1 MEKLAN
7 RLKMKNSK
15 TILFG
20 LLLMLSFIVKAQQK
34 IDDYK
39 IYQINDIKI
48 NGLKEF
54 NPQTVKA
61 FIGLSKGDILE
72 VPGEKTGDIIKKL
85 WDLGYFSDVNLYIV
99 PVKDD
104 HVILEIDLKEL
115 PKISEVKI
123 NGISRSKGREF
134 QKDIGLKK
142 NAILSENLISKTKET
157 IANEYIKKGF
167 LKTKVTLRTIKDTA
181 QFVKV
186 LVRVDKGHR
195 IKVNKI
201 NIIGNKEIKASKLKR
216 KLKKTKEKRIW
227 RFWKRSKYIADD
239 FDEDLVKLEKF
250 YKEKGYRNARILS
263 DSVYYDSKGKLKID
277 INVEE
282 GKKYYFGNI
291 DVVGNSV
298 YSTKFLK
305 KILGIKKGDVYNGT
319 LLQKRI
325 SDNTKPDA
333 EDITNLYQNNGYLFS
348 RINIVEKEVRKDTI
362 DFELRI
368 YEGKPAKFNKITVNG
383 NTRTNDKVIF
393 RELRTLPGNTYS
405 KQNVVRTIRELA
417 QMQIFDAEKIKPDL
431 KNVDPNAG
439 TVDVDWHVEEAG
451 ASQIQLQGGFDG
463 HYFIGTLGLALKNF
477 SIRNIFNGKE
487 YKPLPMGDGQQLALN
502 FQVSQRYE
510 TYSVSFTEP
519 WFGGKKPQAL
529 TVSGYYS
536 TYYGVDYENSTR
548 QYYAVDRNQKF
559 NIIGLT
565 VGLSKKVKWPD
576 DYFFLSNSLIL
587 NHYEIKNYG
596 SLGSASF
603 GFSNGSANNFAYN
616 LIFGRGSSGPNP
628 IYPLGGSDFT
638 LNLKLTP
645 PYSLFSSFDYSSIN
659 QNPDFQNPDGTPD
672 NEKISKKKYHFIEYY
687 KIKFNAA
694 WYTNI
699 FDKLVLRSK
708 ADFGFLGSYNK
719 AYGISPF
726 ERFYVGGSGLT
737 GGNLDSREIIPLRGY
752 TDSALNHEF
761 GNRGGTL
768 YNKFSLELRYPITL
782 KPQAS
787 IYMLAFAEGAN
798 TYNNI
803 KYFNPFL
810 LKKSAG
816 VGVRIFMSAFGL
828 LGIDFGYGFDKV
840 PGLNGLQKSGWQTHF
855 IMNQRL

>member
-1 MEKLAN
+1 
-7 RLKMKNSK
+7 
-15 TILFG
+15 
-20 LLLMLSFIVKAQQK
+20 
-34 IDDYK
+34 
-39 IYQINDIKI
+39 
-48 NGLKEF
+48 
-54 NPQTVKA
+54 
-61 FIGLSKGDILE
+61 
-72 VPGEKTGDIIKKL
+72 
-85 WDLGYFSDVNLYIV
+85 
-99 PVKDD
+99 
-104 HVILEIDLKEL
+104 
-115 PKISEVKI
+115 
-123 NGISRSKGREF
+123 
-134 QKDIGLKK
+134 
-142 NAILSENLISKTKET
+142 
-157 IANEYIKKGF
+157 
-167 LKTKVTLRTIKDTA
+167 
-181 QFVKV
+181 
-186 LVRVDKGHR
+186 
-195 IKVNKI
+195 
-201 NIIGNKEIKASKLKR
+201 
-216 KLKKTKEKRIW
+216 
-227 RFWKRSKYIADD
+227 
-239 FDEDLVKLEKF
+239 
-250 YKEKGYRNARILS
+250 
-263 DSVYYDSKGKLKID
+263 
-277 INVEE
+277 
-282 GKKYYFGNI
+282 
-291 DVVGNSV
+291 
-298 YSTKFLK
+298 
-305 KILGIKKGDVYNGT
+305 
-319 LLQKRI
+319 
-325 SDNTKPDA
+325 
-333 EDITNLYQNNGYLFS
+333 
-348 RINIVEKEVRKDTI
+348 
-362 DFELRI
+362 
-368 YEGKPAKFNKITVNG
+368 
-383 NTRTNDKVIF
+383 
-393 RELRTLPGNTYS
+393 
-405 KQNVVRTIRELA
+405 
-417 QMQIFDAEKIKPDL
+417 
-431 KNVDPNAG
+431 
-439 TVDVDWHVEEAG
+439 
-451 ASQIQLQGGFDG
+451 
-463 HYFIGTLGLALKNF
+463 
-477 SIRNIFNGKE
+477 
-487 YKPLPMGDGQQLALN
+487 MGDGQQLALN

-536 TYYGVDYENSTR
+536 TYYGVDYANSTY

-645 PYSLFSSFDYSSIN
+645 PYSLFSSFDYGSIN